1 VCATNGG
8 LYIKLGQA
16 VTTMAHVLPPE
27 FMTYFSALHDQA
39 PQASHS
45 EVQICS
51 STPHLGDFPS
61 DDRPVGDADN
71 KGGLWRR
78 AT

>member
-27 FMTYFSALHDQA
+27 FMTYFSVLHDQA

-51 STPHLGDFPS
+51 SIPHLGGL
-61 DDRPVGDADN
+61 PV
-71 KGGLWRR
+71 R
-78 AT
+78 